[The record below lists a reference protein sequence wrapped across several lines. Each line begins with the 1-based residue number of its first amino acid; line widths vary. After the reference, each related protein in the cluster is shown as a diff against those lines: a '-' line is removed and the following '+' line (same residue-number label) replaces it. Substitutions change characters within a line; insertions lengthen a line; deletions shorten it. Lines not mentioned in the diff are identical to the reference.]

1 MGLLE
6 GIIHTHKN
14 THKKEWKLYTRFYL
28 EKPTQMRRKRTKWQ
42 VQKQNKKIIIGD
54 DPIQYP
60 DVAVTM
66 DEDCDR
72 G

>member
-1 MGLLE
+1 MHE
-6 GIIHTHKN
+6 WMN
-14 THKKEWKLYTRFYL
+14 EWKIYTRFYL
-28 EKPTQMRRKRTKWQ
+28 EKLTQKRGNRTKWQ
-42 VQKQNKKIIIGD
+42 VQQQNKKVIIGD

-60 DVAVTM
+60 DGAVNM

>member
-1 MGLLE
+1 M
-6 GIIHTHKN
+6 N
-14 THKKEWKLYTRFYL
+14 EWKIYTRFYL
-28 EKPTQMRRKRTKWQ
+28 EKPIQKRGNRKKWQ
-42 VQKQNKKIIIGD
+42 VQQQNKKIIIGD

-60 DVAVTM
+60 DGAVTM

>member
-1 MGLLE
+1 M
-6 GIIHTHKN
+6 N
-14 THKKEWKLYTRFYL
+14 EWKIYTRFYL
-28 EKPTQMRRKRTKWQ
+28 EKPTQKRGDKRKWQ
-42 VQKQNKKIIIGD
+42 VQKPNKKIIIGE

-60 DVAVTM
+60 DGAVSM

>member
-1 MGLLE
+1 M
-6 GIIHTHKN
+6 N
-14 THKKEWKLYTRFYL
+14 EWNIYTRFYL
-28 EKPTQMRRKRTKWQ
+28 EKLTQKRGNRTKWQ
-42 VQKQNKKIIIGD
+42 VQQQKKKIIIGD

-60 DVAVTM
+60 DNAVTM